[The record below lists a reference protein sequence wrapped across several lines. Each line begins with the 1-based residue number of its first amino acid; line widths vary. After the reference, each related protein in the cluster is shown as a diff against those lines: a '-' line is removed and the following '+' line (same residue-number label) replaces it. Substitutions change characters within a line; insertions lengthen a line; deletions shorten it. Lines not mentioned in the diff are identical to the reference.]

1 MPVDD
6 HHEAGASAGF
16 SAVYTEHVD
25 AIYGFLARRVGAQL
39 AEELTA
45 QTFVEALARHDRYD
59 PERGPI
65 GPWLFGI
72 AANLLRRHY
81 RQEERALRAIAAYA
95 GRVPLALE
103 DDEERVESRL
113 VADERWPA
121 VAEAL
126 LSMSPGER
134 DVLLLYAWADLP
146 YSAIAGVLDVPVGT
160 VRSRLSRARGRLTAI
175 LDQNSSPA
183 GDEDAPDPTTDQIG
197 RRR

>member
-1 MPVDD
+1 MSEDD
-6 HHEAGASAGF
+6 HRDSRAAAGF

-45 QTFVEALARHDRYD
+45 QTFVEALARHDSYD
-59 PERGPI
+59 PDRGPI

-95 GRVPLALE
+95 GRQLSVS
-103 DDEERVESRL
+103 DDDGDRIDSRV

-126 LSMSPGER
+126 LAMTPGER
-134 DVLLLYAWADLP
+134 DALLLYAWADLS
-146 YSAIAGVLDVPVGT
+146 YSAIAGVLDVPIGT
-160 VRSRLSRARGRLTAI
+160 VRSRLSRARARLTAI
-175 LDQNSSPA
+175 LDETPA
-183 GDEDAPDPTTDQIG
+183 HPDASAHPTAHDQIG
-197 RRR
+197 DRR